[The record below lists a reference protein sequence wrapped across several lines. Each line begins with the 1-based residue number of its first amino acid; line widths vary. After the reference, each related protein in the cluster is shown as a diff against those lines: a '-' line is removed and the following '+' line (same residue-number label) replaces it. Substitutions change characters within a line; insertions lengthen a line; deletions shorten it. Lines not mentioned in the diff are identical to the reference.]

1 MTSNS
6 CKKDKHPLS
15 TTTSETSDDIKE
27 SIVQYILVR
36 KDLNWTT
43 GALIAQACHA
53 SIASISN
60 SHNSPHTKSYL
71 DHLENMHKIILRAD
85 NVEDLMD
92 VEKKLKEM
100 NISHYLWI
108 EKPEN
113 IPSCLAVSPQPKSL
127 VQSIFKHLKLF
138 K

>member
-6 CKKDKHPLS
+6 CEKGGPPLS
-15 TTTSETSDDIKE
+15 TTTSDTSNGDKE
-27 SIVQYILVR
+27 LIVQYILVR

-60 SHNSPHTKSYL
+60 SSNSPHTKSYL
-71 DHLENMHKIILRAD
+71 NNLENMHKIILRAEKVD
-85 NVEDLMD
+85 DLMD
-92 VEKKLKEM
+92 IEKKLKES
-100 NISHYLWI
+100 NISHHLWI
-108 EKPEN
+108 ERPEN